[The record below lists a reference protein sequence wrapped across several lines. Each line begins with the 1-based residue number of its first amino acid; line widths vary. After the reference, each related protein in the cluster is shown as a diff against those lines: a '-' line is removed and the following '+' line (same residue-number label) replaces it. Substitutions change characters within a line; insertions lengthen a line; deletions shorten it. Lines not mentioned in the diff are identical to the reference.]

1 MKILIAPWGNPFAWQ
16 EVTYKFGD
24 VEDNSKSSLKI
35 IQQAIQP
42 DKTIIIGLDTLAT
55 EGKDYKK
62 VRQSAQKKIEDSAKE
77 FGIKN
82 YDVLIAPGVGT
93 FPNGK
98 FSGSALD
105 YYYYII
111 SKLISKFLKFFQ
123 KDNLK
128 NIGDKIEVHL
138 DLTHGLNY
146 TTVLTYR
153 AVREI
158 LQTLAIFKSVDF
170 KAYSTDPSLP
180 RSKDKNERARPLFIH
195 TIEDSLIKPSPF
207 TEKISQ
213 GRPLELINSD
223 SKKSLTP
230 EEKKER
236 ENLFRNELK
245 DVRNIDNKE
254 LSAFIGALY
263 NGLPLCLFRFY
274 PKKDKL
280 ENIINQVLNIYENY
294 VEVKNLKDEKR
305 LKVIKKL
312 KLTKDFKVYNFAY
325 MISTLMY
332 DPNLISSQKKE
343 VKISEVENLT
353 NSLFKFD
360 ERFKNR
366 INIDIRNIRRN
377 LKDKKLEEWEIYN
390 KINENDA
397 KNLSLNDRKKFSS
410 SFRI

>member
-1 MKILIAPWGNPFAWQ
+1 M
-16 EVTYKFGD
+16 
-24 VEDNSKSSLKI
+24 
-35 IQQAIQP
+35 
-42 DKTIIIGLDTLAT
+42 
-55 EGKDYKK
+55 
-62 VRQSAQKKIEDSAKE
+62 
-77 FGIKN
+77 
-82 YDVLIAPGVGT
+82 
-93 FPNGK
+93 
-98 FSGSALD
+98 
-105 YYYYII
+105 
-111 SKLISKFLKFFQ
+111 
-123 KDNLK
+123 
-128 NIGDKIEVHL
+128 
-138 DLTHGLNY
+138 
-146 TTVLTYR
+146 
-153 AVREI
+153 
-158 LQTLAIFKSVDF
+158 
-170 KAYSTDPSLP
+170 
-180 RSKDKNERARPLFIH
+180 
-195 TIEDSLIKPSPF
+195 
-207 TEKISQ
+207 
-213 GRPLELINSD
+213 
-223 SKKSLTP
+223 
-230 EEKKER
+230 
-236 ENLFRNELK
+236 
-245 DVRNIDNKE
+245 
-254 LSAFIGALY
+254 Y